1 MAEEIT
7 EQTDEE
13 IIAIAEPIVQNMLES
28 SYALDYERFTRD
40 ISEHYKKAVPENKF
54 HEETTK
60 LIGSDGQC
68 VARKLLGV
76 LRKGEAALVVWS
88 AKYDKT
94 EDDTLIQ
101 LMITREGERYLVIWG
116 LWS

>member
-1 MAEEIT
+1 MAKEIT
-7 EQTDEE
+7 EMTDEE
-13 IIAIAEPIVQNMLES
+13 ITAVAEPILQNMLDT
-28 SYALDYERFTRD
+28 SYALDFERFIRD
-40 ISEHYKKAVPENKF
+40 FSETYKKAVPEDKF
-54 HEETTK
+54 REKTIE
-60 LIGSDGQC
+60 LIESDGQC

-76 LRKGEAALVVWS
+76 LRKGKAALVVWS

-101 LMITREGERYLVIWG
+101 LMITKEGERYVVTWG

>member
-1 MAEEIT
+1 MAKEIADM
-7 EQTDEE
+7 TDKE
-13 IIAIAEPIVQNMLES
+13 IIAVAEPILQNMLDT
-28 SYALDYERFTRD
+28 SYALDYERFIRD
-40 ISEHYKKAVPENKF
+40 ISETYKKAVPEDKWREKTSKF
-54 HEETTK
+54 IE
-60 LIGSDGQC
+60 SDGQC

-88 AKYDKT
+88 AKYDRT

-101 LMITREGERYLVIWG
+101 LKIAREGERYSVIWG